1 VPTATAKVSF
11 RQMIDGT
18 TEDYELLQTEVPE
31 PDTIMDM
38 ALGLLRA
45 MDAES
50 PYQVTRYEHSLQT
63 ATRAMRDGADE
74 ELIVCALLHDIG
86 DMVAPANH
94 SAIAADVLRPYVSD
108 TNYQVVLHHGLFQMY
123 YYAHH
128 YGMDRNAR
136 DAYRDQPWYDACVRF
151 CEDWD
156 QTAFDPDYDTEPLET
171 FLPMVRSV
179 FHREPFAHVG

>member
-1 VPTATAKVSF
+1 MTSTMPKVSF
-11 RQMIDGT
+11 RHMIDGT
-18 TEDYELLQTEVPE
+18 ADDYRLLADHGAGPADAAQ
-31 PDTIMDM
+31 M

-45 MDAES
+45 MDVES

-86 DMVAPANH
+86 DEVAPANH
-94 SAIAADVLRPYVSD
+94 SAIAAAVLRPYVSD
-108 TNYQVVLHHGLFQMY
+108 TNYQVVLHHGVFQMY

-136 DAYRDQPWYDACVRF
+136 DAYRDEPWYDDCVRF
-151 CEDWD
+151 CERWD

-171 FLPMVRSV
+171 FLPMVDAV
-179 FHREPFAHVG
+179 FSRPPFA